1 MNELE
6 ISDEYRQFEI
16 NLESFMNQTPFVA
29 TAEMDAAQVFSM
41 FRGLGLRHL
50 PILDQTDGKLSLVST
65 ATRKKSF
72 DGGSKID
79 YKNAPVKSSESGMI
93 TRHDL
98 TEENIHSVID
108 NRHLS

>member
-1 MNELE
+1 MTLPGPGAANVGQIMCYCEISSQFRFPDVNELE

-50 PILDQTDGKLSLVST
+50 PILDQTDGKLSLVSI
-65 ATRKKSF
+65 ASC
-72 DGGSKID
+72 
-79 YKNAPVKSSESGMI
+79 
-93 TRHDL
+93 
-98 TEENIHSVID
+98 
-108 NRHLS
+108 

>member
-1 MNELE
+1 MLVTKNFRFPDVNELE

-65 ATRKKSF
+65 PTCK
-72 DGGSKID
+72 DQTILWGPKIEPQD
-79 YKNAPVKSSESGMI
+79 
-93 TRHDL
+93 
-98 TEENIHSVID
+98 
-108 NRHLS
+108 

>member
-65 ATRKKSF
+65 PRVRIKPYYGDPKLNHRIETFEKWNNYEA
-72 DGGSKID
+72 
-79 YKNAPVKSSESGMI
+79 
-93 TRHDL
+93 
-98 TEENIHSVID
+98 
-108 NRHLS
+108 